1 MTNILMILFVPLC
14 LKGRAVLSHL
24 ARFQHDH
31 TTAEGWLNWRFI
43 FFQRSCYDMEYK
55 DGQQGVF
62 IRISA
67 KYQLRRRELENNKLT
82 LKAKEAEVLEA
93 VKILTLRL

>member
-31 TTAEGWLNWRFI
+31 TTAEGWLSWRFI
-43 FFQRSCYDMEYK
+43 FFQRRGYNIAYK

-62 IRISA
+62 KTYFCS
-67 KYQLRRRELENNKLT
+67 LST
-82 LKAKEAEVLEA
+82 SKESVR
-93 VKILTLRL
+93 KQ

>member
-31 TTAEGWLNWRFI
+31 PTAEGWRFI
-43 FFQRSCYDMEYK
+43 FFQRSCYNMEYK

-93 VKILTLRL
+93 VKILNLRL

>member
-1 MTNILMILFVPLC
+1 
-14 LKGRAVLSHL
+14 
-24 ARFQHDH
+24 
-31 TTAEGWLNWRFI
+31 
-43 FFQRSCYDMEYK
+43 MEYK

-93 VKILTLRL
+93 VKILNLRL